1 MLGKGIRL
9 AAAVLLAATV
19 AMPAAAAYPERA
31 ITMVTPFPAGGATDG
46 LARLLAEHM
55 SKSLNQSVVVEN
67 RAGAA
72 TTIGASHVMRAEPDG
87 YTILLATNS
96 TLVTNRH
103 LFKTLSYDPDAFA
116 PIGMIGVGPMVL
128 LSSKKTGFK
137 SLADVVA
144 AAKAKPGS
152 LSIASFGAGTSSHL
166 AAEYFQKLADVELLH
181 VPFKGS
187 TQALPQVISGDVDL
201 FFDMV
206 STGMPQV
213 EGGKVDVHAITS
225 RQRMS
230 SLPELP
236 TVAESGYEGFEMTA
250 WFTLVAPPG
259 TPKAQTDT
267 LGSALKAALANQD
280 VRQRMLVMGI
290 EPSDGSPG
298 AMATQ
303 IKQELPI
310 IESLVK
316 RANIAI
322 Q

>member
-1 MLGKGIRL
+1 MLGKTLKL
-9 AAAVLLAATV
+9 AAAGLLATLIA
-19 AMPAAAAYPERA
+19 APAAAAYPERA
-31 ITMVTPFPAGGATDG
+31 VTMVTPFPAGGATDG
-46 LARLLAEHM
+46 LARLLAEHL
-55 SKSLNQSVVVEN
+55 SNRLGQSVVVEN

-96 TLVTNRH
+96 TLVTNRF
-103 LFKTLSYDPDAFA
+103 LFKSLSYDPDSFA

-128 LSSKKTGFK
+128 LSSKKTGFD
-137 SLADVVA
+137 SLADVVQ
-144 AAKAKPGS
+144 AAKKQPGA

-166 AAEYFQKLADVELLH
+166 AAEYFQKLADIELLH

-187 TQALPQVISGDVDL
+187 TQALPQLISGDVDL

-213 EGGKVDVHAITS
+213 EGDKVDVHAITS

-236 TVAESGYEGFEMTA
+236 TVAETYEGFEMTA
-250 WFTLVAPPG
+250 WFTLVAPPA
-259 TPKAQTDT
+259 TPESHTQVLSD
-267 LGSALKAALANQD
+267 ALKATLAD
-280 VRQRMLVMGI
+280 EEVRRRMLIMGI
-290 EPSDGSPG
+290 EPSDGTPEALSK
-298 AMATQ
+298 Q

-310 IESLVK
+310 IESLVE
-316 RANIAI
+316 RADIAI

>member
-1 MLGKGIRL
+1 MFRKGIKL
-9 AAAVLLAATV
+9 AAAALLAAVV
-19 AMPAAAAYPERA
+19 ATPVAAAYPERA

-46 LARLLAEHM
+46 LARLLAEHLA
-55 SKSLNQSVVVEN
+55 KKLGQSVVVEN

-96 TLVTNRH
+96 TLVTNRF
-103 LFKTLSYDPDAFA
+103 LFKSLSYDPDAFA

-128 LSSKKTGFK
+128 LSSKKTGFD
-137 SLADVVA
+137 SLEDVVK
-144 AAKAKPGS
+144 AAKEKPGE

-187 TQALPQVISGDVDL
+187 TQALPQLISGDVDL

-206 STGMPQV
+206 STGMPQA
-213 EGGKVDVHAITS
+213 EADKVDVHAITS
-225 RQRMS
+225 RERMS
-230 SLPELP
+230 SLPDLP
-236 TVAESGYEGFEMTA
+236 TVGETYQGFEMTA

-259 TPKAQTDT
+259 TPEATTKVVSD
-267 LGSALKAALANQD
+267 ALKATLAD
-280 VRQRMLVMGI
+280 EEVRRRMLVMGI
-290 EPSDGSPG
+290 EPSDGSPK
-298 AMATQ
+298 ALAQQ

-310 IESLVK
+310 IESLVE
-316 RANIAI
+316 RADIAI

>member
-1 MLGKGIRL
+1 MFRTGIKL
-9 AAAVLLAATV
+9 AAAALLSALVGA
-19 AMPAAAAYPERA
+19 PASAAYPERA

-46 LARLLAEHM
+46 LARLLAENL
-55 SKSLNQSVVVEN
+55 SKKLGQSVVVEN

-72 TTIGASHVMRAEPDG
+72 TTIGASQVMRAEPDG

-96 TLVTNRH
+96 TLVTNRF
-103 LFKTLSYDPDAFA
+103 LFKSLSYDPDAFA

-144 AAKAKPGS
+144 AAKAKPGA
-152 LSIASFGAGTSSHL
+152 LSVASFGAGTSSHL
-166 AAEYFQKLADVELLH
+166 AAEYFQKLADVKLLH

-187 TQALPQVISGDVDL
+187 TQALPQVISGDIDL

-206 STGMPQV
+206 STGMPQA
-213 EGGKVDVHAITS
+213 EADKVAVHAITS
-225 RQRMS
+225 RKRMS
-230 SLPELP
+230 SLPQLP

-259 TPKAQTDT
+259 TPDGHTRVVGDALRAT
-267 LGSALKAALANQD
+267 LADAEVQ
-280 VRQRMLVMGI
+280 RRMLVMGI
-290 EPSDGSPG
+290 EPSDGTPD
-298 AMATQ
+298 ALARQ
-303 IKQELPI
+303 VRQEVPI
-310 IESLVK
+310 IESLVQ

>member
-1 MLGKGIRL
+1 MLKIASRL
-9 AAAVLLAATV
+9 AAAWLLAVTV
-19 AMPAAAAYPERA
+19 AAPAVAAYPERA
-31 ITMVTPFPAGGATDG
+31 VTMVTPFPAGGATDG

-55 SKSLNQSVVVEN
+55 SKTLGQSVVVEN

-72 TTIGASHVMRAEPDG
+72 TTIGASHVMRAQPDG

-96 TLVTNRH
+96 TLVTNRF
-103 LFKTLSYDPDAFA
+103 LFKELSYDPDAFA
-116 PIGMIGVGPMVL
+116 PVGMIGIGPMVL
-128 LSSKKTGFK
+128 LSSRKTGFT
-137 SLADVVA
+137 SLDDVVK
-144 AAKAKPGS
+144 AAKAQPGM

-166 AAEYFQKLADVELLH
+166 AAEYFQKLADIELLH

-187 TQALPQVISGDVDL
+187 TQALPQLISGDVDL

-213 EGGKVDVHAITS
+213 EGDKLDVHAITS

-250 WFTLVAPPG
+250 WFTLTAPPG
-259 TPKAQTDT
+259 TPSEVTGVIGQ
-267 LGSALKAALANQD
+267 ALRAALAD
-280 VRQRMLVMGI
+280 EEVRRRMLIMGI
-290 EPSDGSPG
+290 EPSDGTPEALS
-298 AMATQ
+298 TQ
-303 IKQELPI
+303 IRQELPV
-310 IESLVK
+310 IESLVE
-316 RANIAI
+316 RADIAI